1 MRIIALST
9 LKAFWEENPEYA
21 DATDQTLAWYQHVL
35 KADWAIPTDVK
46 QDFGNASILKDGR
59 AVFNIAGNKYRLV
72 VWINYAYR
80 VVYIRFIGTH
90 AQYDKIDV
98 QTI

>member
-1 MRIIALST
+1 MPSAMTAAIAP
-9 LKAFWEENPEYA
+9 KCWR
-21 DATDQTLAWYQHVL
+21 V
-35 KADWAIPTDVK
+35 
-46 QDFGNASILKDGR
+46 
-59 AVFNIAGNKYRLV
+59 VFNIAGNKYRLV

>member
-1 MRIIALST
+1 
-9 LKAFWEENPEYA
+9 
-21 DATDQTLAWYQHVL
+21 
-35 KADWAIPTDVK
+35 
-46 QDFGNASILKDGR
+46 
-59 AVFNIAGNKYRLV
+59 LV
-72 VWINYAYR
+72 VWINYSYR